1 MNKLFNNKPIFTDS
15 AWALLALTRFCL
27 AFIVMLYIGHLSHF
41 VHFAEYP
48 MLFEKITNLGGRA
61 AVVGFL
67 FISGISIGYSYFQ
80 KKEGFLKRRFL
91 RIYPLYFF
99 AVLFAVF
106 LQYFIG
112 SPYQLPGVTMVAVGD
127 LTSLA
132 NFLLLQGILSID
144 ITYNSPLWSISV
156 EFFLYLMVPLLFK
169 LRLRYVYIVLI
180 ASMVLFTFEASIISQ
195 MDLYGVKIA
204 IYAWPFILGFLISA
218 KKQIKYTI
226 PFLIMGVVSI
236 LYNVNLMP
244 DKLCWLTFSAVVLT
258 VFFSIYVNIK
268 LSDRTIK
275 VFNFLGTIS
284 YPMYLFHIPLYLLL
298 YYLGVREAYVFVLLV
313 IVIVVPINYILDD
326 YLKKV
331 FWKPL
336 VNTIELIINGFKI
349 KMDRF
354 KISKA

>member
-1 MNKLFNNKPIFTDS
+1 MKNLFYNKPTFTES
-15 AWALLALTRFCL
+15 TWALLAMTRFCL
-27 AFIVMLYIGHLSHF
+27 AFIVMIYIGHLSHF
-41 VHFAEYP
+41 VHFSEYP
-48 MLFEKITNLGGRA
+48 LLFQKITDLGGRA

-67 FISGISIGYSYFQ
+67 FISGISIGYSYYH

-112 SPYQLPGVTMVAVGD
+112 SPYQLPGVTMAAAGN

-132 NFLLLQGILSID
+132 NFLLLQGIISID
-144 ITYNSPLWSISV
+144 ITFNSPLWSISV

-169 LRLRYVYIVLI
+169 LRLRYVFLVLI
-180 ASMVLFTFEASIISQ
+180 ASMVLFTFEESILSQ
-195 MDLYGVKIA
+195 IDLYGVKIA

-226 PFLIMGVVSI
+226 PYLIIGVVSI
-236 LYNVNLMP
+236 IYNVNLMP
-244 DKLCWLTFSAVVLT
+244 DKLSWLTFSVVIII
-258 VFFSIYVNIK
+258 VFFGMYVNIK
-268 LSDRTIK
+268 LSDRIIK

-284 YPMYLFHIPLYLLL
+284 YPMYLFHIPLYLIF

-336 VNTIELIINGFKI
+336 ANIIESIINGFKN
-349 KMDRF
+349 KMDSF